1 MHVALL
7 LLLVFV
13 SVSTAQ
19 PAEAA
24 GSPVKADIPITQ
36 LTSSGNRV
44 WTQLNSQPNIVST
57 DGSYRATGVNLL
69 ESHLVW
75 STDFD
80 PSHTCPSVTPANVTC
95 TPRLYSVRLDGTN
108 FIVRDASR
116 CSRR

>member
-1 MHVALL
+1 MLLLALL
-7 LLLVFV
+7 ALAALGA
-13 SVSTAQ
+13 AQ
-19 PAEAA
+19 TGQAG
-24 GSPVKADIPITQ
+24 GSPVTTDIAITQ

-95 TPRLYSVRLDGTN
+95 TPRLYSVRLDGTSRLVCASTN
-108 FIVRDASR
+108 FHPPH
-116 CSRR
+116 

>member
-36 LTSSGNRV
+36 LTSSNNRV
-44 WTQLNSQPNIVST
+44 FTRLGNPNSPVVS
-57 DGSYRATGVNLL
+57 DYRATAVNLL
-69 ESHLVW
+69 ETHLVW
-75 STDFD
+75 STDPD
-80 PSHTCPSVTPANVTC
+80 VAHVCPSVLPNVTC
-95 TPRLYSVRLDGTN
+95 TPRLFSVRLAGTDRK
-108 FIVRDASR
+108 VREKESLVLFL
-116 CSRR
+116 